1 MNMLEE
7 FQKKANERMISLDYP
22 SKKYGQGMVMNHD
35 VDFDDVIGKV
45 SYVNS
50 DLSFGKVGS
59 DSSDSNGVIVTSYL
73 KLLVQDGSGLLDDV
87 NSYLSGLISEVDD
100 FDKIK
105 LGLISKFNDFV
116 VVYIKD
122 GVNLSSDLF
131 LDTFFSEGVV
141 GSNVLIVAKKNSK
154 VTIIDR
160 VESTRKCEFAS
171 RNIHVVCEKGA
182 HVNVVGINNF
192 DMGSNVIM
200 SKTSQVESEGL
211 VTFNDFLAGGK
222 YVNFDVKSY
231 LVGVGANSKINNA
244 IVNNNSLHDIK
255 NDVIHNESNTHAYI
269 KSKSVVVKGR
279 SVFRGTINIP
289 LGSKDCVSHQLVNNL
304 LIEDEARADAVPIL
318 DVSNDDVSCSHGATI
333 SEIDDEDIYYLTS
346 RGVSSDG
353 ARKIIIKGF
362 VQSIIDE
369 FDLSQFE
376 VSNEFDGSD
385 GTGVSNGV
393 VLSGGPVG
401 LIEEINEKIFGVV
414 RKNV

>member
-1 MNMLEE
+1 
-7 FQKKANERMISLDYP
+7 
-22 SKKYGQGMVMNHD
+22 
-35 VDFDDVIGKV
+35 
-45 SYVNS
+45 
-50 DLSFGKVGS
+50 
-59 DSSDSNGVIVTSYL
+59 
-73 KLLVQDGSGLLDDV
+73 
-87 NSYLSGLISEVDD
+87 LISEVDD